1 MQLSI
6 PDVKVLTPRRFGDN
20 RGWFTE
26 SWSRKVLD
34 VDFCQ
39 DNLSL
44 SAPRGTVR
52 GLHFQK
58 PPHAQAKLV
67 SVLRGRIFDV
77 AVDIRVGSPTYG
89 QHVAVELSAATE
101 ERVAA
106 ALEVFR
112 DKLVKRQISLKS
124 LTASDPRASGK
135 EYKISCTFA
144 AGISQEQA
152 KKLGKIIRDE
162 GPKSVKT
169 QVMGEEL
176 RVTSKSRDD
185 LQEVQ
190 ALVRGADLDFA
201 VQFVNYR

>member
-89 QHVAVELSAATE
+89 RHVAVELSADKGNQLFVPRGFAHGFCT
-101 ERVAA
+101 
-106 ALEVFR
+106 LEPDTMVMYKVDAFYAPES
-112 DKLVKRQISLKS
+112 DAGLLW
-124 LTASDPRASGK
+124 SDPALA
-135 EYKISCTFA
+135 ITW
-144 AGISQEQA
+144 
-152 KKLGKIIRDE
+152 
-162 GPKSVKT
+162 P
-169 QVMGEEL
+169 
-176 RVTSKSRDD
+176 VTSAEAELSPKDQRLPRLADIMSPFTY
-185 LQEVQ
+185 
-190 ALVRGADLDFA
+190 GAVA
-201 VQFVNYR
+201 